1 MEGEWRGREEWRG
14 WRGREEC
21 RGAKR
26 TGGVEGEWRGR
37 EEWRGSGEEGRSG
50 GGVDR
55 KGGVEGEW
63 RGREEWRGSGER
75 VKVMRGEVKFK
86 EGEINGRR
94 GEGRDGGQRER
105 GKE

>member
-1 MEGEWRGREEWRG
+1 MEGS
-14 WRGREEC
+14 
-21 RGAKR
+21 K
-26 TGGVEGEWRGR
+26 
-37 EEWRGSGEEGRSG
+37 EEGRSG
-50 GGVDR
+50 GGVER

-75 VKVMRGEVKFK
+75 VKVMRGEKVKFK

-105 GKE
+105 GKKE